1 MGRTTA
7 VAVPAL
13 FLSISLFFGRPPAF
27 VGDEAV
33 PEVALNDNREPAGTL
48 IDGVLEVQLEVQ
60 TGLWH
65 VLGDDQPGVEI
76 LAFAER
82 GKNPEIPGP
91 LIRVPLG
98 TEMHVTVTNQLD
110 TALVV
115 HGFGERRG
123 TPMDSLLVP
132 GGTTRDVRFTLDVEG
147 TYFYWGTTTGV
158 PFNERVF
165 EDAQL
170 SGALVVDP
178 VGTEEIDDRVMVIGL
193 FTDEKLPNGQP
204 DLWREFL
211 TINGRPWPHT
221 ERLTYDMGDS
231 IRWRLINTTAVVHP
245 MHLHGFYYRVD
256 ARGDIARD
264 TIYWQQQ
271 RRMAVTERL
280 EPGTTM
286 SMVWSPNRPGGWIFH
301 CHISFHVISNP
312 RLGPERND
320 RAQRIQEVV
329 FGKGEHGDPDH
340 HVVNGMGGLMMA
352 MYVRPPEG
360 WEPNEPKRRELRLF
374 VNSDSIPGSPL
385 PSFAYVLQEG
395 SAEPAPDSLRIPGST
410 IVIWKGEPTSI
421 WVINRSHE
429 PTQVHWHGLEI
440 ESYFDGVA
448 GVGGYPNR
456 LTPAILPNDSFEMRI
471 TPPRAGSFM
480 YHTHINDIRQQ
491 GTGLYGAFVILEE
504 GGAWDPDTDRVLLIG
519 DAFRGQQGP
528 PTVLNGAT
536 ELPPAEFKVGTTYRL
551 RLMNITLGSAR
562 ARVRLSKDGDPVMW
576 LPVAKDGFDIPLA
589 RRLQTRSEQMVSVG
603 ETFDFEYT
611 PSEAGEMRIEVRSF
625 DGRLFAHQVVT
636 VVE

>member
-7 VAVPAL
+7 IAVPVL
-13 FLSISLFFGRPPAF
+13 FLSLSLFVSQGP
-27 VGDEAV
+27 VSSELDTL
-33 PEVALNDNREPAGTL
+33 PEVASNDNRQPAGML
-48 IDGVLEVQLEVQ
+48 ADGVLELQLEVQ

-65 VLGDDQPGVEI
+65 LLGDGQPGVEI
-76 LAFAER
+76 LAFAEH
-82 GKNPEIPGP
+82 GKSPEIPGP
-91 LIRVPLG
+91 LIRVPHG
-98 TEMHVTVTNQLD
+98 TVVHVTVTNPLD

-115 HGFGERRG
+115 HGFGERSG
-123 TPMDSLLVP
+123 APMDSLLVP
-132 GGTTRDVRFTLDVEG
+132 PQATRDVRFTADVEG
-147 TYFYWGTTTGV
+147 TYFYWGTTTGA
-158 PFNERVF
+158 PLDERAF
-165 EDAQL
+165 EDSQL
-170 SGALVVDP
+170 HGAFIVDP
-178 VGTEEIDDRVMVIGL
+178 MSTDEISDRVMVIGL
-193 FTDEKLPNGQP
+193 FTDTKLPDGEP
-204 DLWREFL
+204 DVWREFL
-211 TINGRPWPHT
+211 TINGRPWPYT

-231 IRWRLINTTAVVHP
+231 IRWRLINTTVAPHP

-271 RRMAVTERL
+271 QRMAVTERL

-301 CHISFHVISNP
+301 CHISFHVIPNP

-340 HVVNGMGGLMMA
+340 HVENGMGGLMMA

-360 WEPNEPKRRELRLF
+360 WEPNEPKRTQHRLF
-374 VNSDSIPGSPL
+374 VNSDSIPGAQL

-395 SAEPAPDSLRIPGST
+395 SEEPAPDSLRIPGST
-410 IVIWKGEPTSI
+410 IVTWKGEPTSI
-421 WVINRSHE
+421 WVINRSHQ

-456 LTPAILPNDSFEMRI
+456 LTPAIAPNDSFEMRI

-480 YHTHINDIRQQ
+480 YHTHINDVRQQ
-491 GTGLYGAFVILEE
+491 GTGLYGAFVVLEE
-504 GGAWDPDTDRVLLIG
+504 GEAWNPDTDRVLLIG
-519 DAFRGQQGP
+519 NAPRGESLAP
-528 PTVLNGAT
+528 ALNGAT
-536 ELPPAEFKVGTTYRL
+536 ELPPTEFKVGTTYRL

-562 ARVRLSKDGDPVMW
+562 ARVKLLKDGDQVMW
-576 LPVAKDGFDIPLA
+576 LPVAKDGFDMPLA
-589 RRLQTRSEQMVSVG
+589 QRLQTRSEQMVSVG

-611 PSEAGEMRIEVRSF
+611 PSEAGEMRIEVRSP
-625 DGRLFAHQVVT
+625 DGELFAHQVVT

>member
-7 VAVPAL
+7 IAVPVL
-13 FLSISLFFGRPPAF
+13 FLSLSFFVSRAPVP
-27 VGDEAV
+27 VGPSAV
-33 PEVALNDNREPAGTL
+33 PEVAFNDNRQPAGTL
-48 IDGVLEVQLEVQ
+48 TDGVLELQLEVQ

-65 VLGDDQPGVEI
+65 VLGADQPGAEI
-76 LAFAER
+76 LAFAES

-98 TEMHVTVTNQLD
+98 TEIHVAVTNPLD

-115 HGFGERRG
+115 HGLWERRG
-123 TPMDSLLVP
+123 APMDSLLVP
-132 GGTTRDVRFTLDVEG
+132 AGTTRDVRFTADVEG
-147 TYFYWGTTTGV
+147 TYFYWGTTTGA
-158 PFNERVF
+158 PLDERAF

-170 SGALVVDP
+170 SGALVIDP
-178 VGTEEIDDRVMVIGL
+178 VGTGEINDRVMVIGL
-193 FTDEKLPNGQP
+193 FTDTKLPDGQP
-204 DLWREFL
+204 DVWREFL

-231 IRWRLINTTAVVHP
+231 IRWRLINATMVVHP

-264 TIYWQQQ
+264 TTYWSQQQ
-271 RRMAVTERL
+271 RMAVTERL
-280 EPGTTM
+280 EPGNTM

-301 CHISFHVISNP
+301 CHISFHVMPNP

-320 RAQRIQEVV
+320 QAQRIQEVI
-329 FGKGEHGDPDH
+329 FGKGEHGDPNH

-395 SAEPAPDSLRIPGST
+395 SEEPTTDSLRVPGST
-410 IVIWKGEPTSI
+410 IVTWKGEPTSI

-456 LTPAILPNDSFEMRI
+456 LTPAIPPNDSFEMRI

-480 YHTHINDIRQQ
+480 YHTHLNDIRQQ

-504 GGAWDPDTDRVLLIG
+504 GEAWDPETDRVLLIG

-536 ELPPAEFKVGTTYRL
+536 ELPPTEFKVGTTYRL
-551 RLMNITLGSAR
+551 RLMNITLGTGH
-562 ARVRLSKDGDPVMW
+562 ARVRLLKDGDPVMW
-576 LPVAKDGFDIPLA
+576 FPVAKDGFDLPPA
-589 RRLQTRSEQMVSVG
+589 QRLRTRSQQMVSVG

-611 PSEAGEMRIEVRSF
+611 PSEAGEMRIEVRAPN
-625 DGRLFAHQVVT
+625 GLLFAHQEVT
-636 VVE
+636 VIE